1 MQNVTT
7 KLELT
12 GDRVPV
18 VVDEALAI
26 IVNIFKQMGCPDETS
41 QVIAE
46 HLIDANLCGVESH
59 GLMRV
64 MQYVEQMRNGTM
76 RVDLKPEVMTTETG
90 ATVVD
95 GLMTNGIPVM
105 ALAYET
111 SMNLAVEN
119 GLSAVSIINTGHT
132 GRHGAFAD
140 EAASKGFL
148 TICTG
153 GGNHKVHC

>member
-1 MQNVTT
+1 MRNVTT
-7 KLELT
+7 KLELK

-18 VVDEALAI
+18 VADDALAI
-26 IVNIFKQMGCPDETS
+26 IVDIFKQMGCPNEVS
-41 QVIAE
+41 QSIAE
-46 HLIDANLCGVESH
+46 HLVDANLCGVESH
-59 GLMRV
+59 GVMRV
-64 MQYVEQMRNGTM
+64 MQYVEQMQNGDM
-76 RVDLKPEVMTTETG
+76 RVDLKPEVITTETG

-111 SMNLAVEN
+111 SMNLAAEN

-140 EAASKGFL
+140 DAGSKGFL
-148 TICTG
+148 TILYY
-153 GGNHKVHC
+153 NIII